1 MGTLLQRIQRIADNE
16 GIKITALE
24 KIIGASKGVL
34 SRAISNGTDIQ
45 TKWIQL
51 IVENY
56 PNYSADWLLTGRGS
70 MLKSDTANP
79 NDIDRSY
86 IDEIKRIFDLSVI
99 PYTGLTV
106 YQYGKYCGIPEYRI
120 KQIYNL
126 KYKPTEE
133 EIGFLSHKLGL
144 SRTWVSTGKEPQF
157 ETWKFNKDQFE
168 SEYKTFR
175 EAEDSKEN
183 RPVAIPT
190 DNPKEGIPLIP
201 VNAMAGALT
210 SEQSVLEYEC
220 DRYVVP
226 VFKGADF
233 LIPVKGSSMY
243 PKYSSGDIVACKRVP
258 MTDLFFQWNKVYVLD
273 TNQGALIKRI
283 KRGSDSEHI
292 LIVSDNEAYEPFE
305 LPIRCI
311 YNVAIVIGVIRLE

>member
-1 MGTLLQRIQRIADNE
+1 MDKKSMLESIINHYASGNKSQMARILNVSPQAIS
-16 GIKITALE
+16 TW
-24 KIIGASKGVL
+24 L
-34 SRAISNGTDIQ
+34 SRNTFDHE
-45 TKWIQL
+45 L
-51 IVENY
+51 IYSKCENIN
-56 PNYSADWLLTGRGS
+56 PHWLLTGRGS
-70 MLKSDTANP
+70 MLKTDTMP
-79 NDIDRSY
+79 LMGDKDS
-86 IDEIKRIFDLSVI
+86 
-99 PYTGLTV
+99 
-106 YQYGKYCGIPEYRI
+106 
-120 KQIYNL
+120 L
-126 KYKPTEE
+126 KEE
-133 EIGFLSHKLGL
+133 D
-144 SRTWVSTGKEPQF
+144 
-157 ETWKFNKDQFE
+157 NC
-168 SEYKTFR
+168 
-175 EAEDSKEN
+175 
-183 RPVAIPT
+183 PVAIPT
-190 DNPKEGIPLIP
+190 NNPKEGIPLIP

-210 SEQSVLEYEC
+210 SEQTMLEYEC